1 MDDTGP
7 AKPLRPTMKE
17 AAKENAQF
25 PMFDPGE
32 FARYAGR
39 NMEVASRAARA
50 CFNGATKLNQE
61 MIDFLNSR
69 MRKDFESAQA
79 FMNSKTSD
87 EAFRAQAE
95 FVENAFRD
103 YAEESSKM
111 IHYAADIAK
120 ETLRPAEHKEH

>member
-1 MDDTGP
+1 
-7 AKPLRPTMKE
+7 
-17 AAKENAQF
+17 
-25 PMFDPGE
+25 MFDPTE

-50 CFNGATKLNQE
+50 CFNGATKINQE
-61 MIDFLNSR
+61 VIDFLNSR

-79 FMNSKTSD
+79 FMSSKTSD

-111 IHYAADIAK
+111 IHVAADIAK
-120 ETLRPAEHKEH
+120 ETLTPAERKEP